1 LTKSD
6 SVFPIHLL
14 SSCSSFFVASSTF
27 VVIVWQA
34 TKVRKNK
41 VDIKSLI
48 VY

>member
-1 LTKSD
+1 
-6 SVFPIHLL
+6 
-14 SSCSSFFVASSTF
+14 VASSTF

-48 VY
+48 VFFI